1 MSIMTLQEDD
11 IFSDSCLLAIE
22 LFFLEAFQGT
32 NSLTPRGLLL
42 KM

>member
-22 LFFLEAFQGT
+22 LFLEAFQGT
-32 NSLTPRGLLL
+32 NSLTSRGLLL